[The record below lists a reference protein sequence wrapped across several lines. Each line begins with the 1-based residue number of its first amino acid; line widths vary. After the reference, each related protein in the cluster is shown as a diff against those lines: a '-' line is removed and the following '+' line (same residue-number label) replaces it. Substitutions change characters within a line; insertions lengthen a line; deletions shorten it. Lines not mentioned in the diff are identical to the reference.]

1 MKGARKMPIE
11 AIKGL
16 ALEQPSEAAR
26 PTEQVVQVFAES
38 LRGLLR
44 EVETNDERLTELKRR
59 LLVGEPVEL
68 HELLLAA
75 EKANLSFQ
83 LLLSVRNR
91 LLEAYQEL
99 TRMPL

>member
-1 MKGARKMPIE
+1 MLVE
-11 AIKGL
+11 AIKEL
-16 ALEQPSEAAR
+16 TPEQPRETRQPAAQV
-26 PTEQVVQVFAES
+26 TELFAES

-44 EVETNDERLTELKRR
+44 EVEANDERLTELKRR
-59 LLVGEPVEL
+59 FLVGEPVEL
-68 HELLLAA
+68 HEILLAA

-91 LLEAYQEL
+91 LLEAYQEI

>member
-1 MKGARKMPIE
+1 MPIE

-38 LRGLLR
+38 LRRLLR

>member
-1 MKGARKMPIE
+1 
-11 AIKGL
+11 
-16 ALEQPSEAAR
+16 
-26 PTEQVVQVFAES
+26 
-38 LRGLLR
+38 
-44 EVETNDERLTELKRR
+44 
-59 LLVGEPVEL
+59 EPVEL
-68 HELLLAA
+68 HEILLAA

>member
-1 MKGARKMPIE
+1 MPIE

-16 ALEQPSEAAR
+16 ALEQPSEAAS

-38 LRGLLR
+38 LRGLLQ
-44 EVETNDERLTELKRR
+44 EVEANDERLTELKGR

-75 EKANLSFQ
+75 EKAHLSFQ